1 MHAIRDLLHDI
12 PDPNLSDTE
21 RVRLRCQLAKQ
32 FEKTGDYAAACRV
45 MDSLWA
51 GVGLR
56 PDLDTLDERT
66 SAEVLLRIGVLSGW
80 IGAIRLIKGSQQ
92 VSRNLMTES
101 VAGRKESSRSPDRD
115 GALLHARGFARYG
128 PNALCR
134 GPRSA

>member
-12 PDPNLSDTE
+12 PDPNLSDNE

-45 MDSLWA
+45 MDNLWA

-56 PDLDTLDERT
+56 PNLDTLDERT

-80 IGAIRLIKGSQQ
+80 IGAIRLINGS
-92 VSRNLMTES
+92 S
-101 VAGRKESSRSPDRD
+101 KCP
-115 GALLHARGFARYG
+115 GA
-128 PNALCR
+128 
-134 GPRSA
+134 